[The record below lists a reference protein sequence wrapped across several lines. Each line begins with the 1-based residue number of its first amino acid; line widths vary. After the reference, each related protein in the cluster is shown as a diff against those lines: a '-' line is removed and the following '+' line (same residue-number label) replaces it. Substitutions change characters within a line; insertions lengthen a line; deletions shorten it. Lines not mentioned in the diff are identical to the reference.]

1 MRRMMMILATAL
13 LASSLLTA
21 AAEARASG
29 SVGHMGSVGAAG
41 QIGGFGGAHLGSIDR
56 IEGLGRVHVDG
67 MAGGDRGL
75 GFAHHAMHRGFRAGS
90 GIDESYAPNCYY
102 PAELPKYPPWPP
114 YCS

>member
-1 MRRMMMILATAL
+1 MRRVMTILATAL

-29 SVGHMGSVGAAG
+29 SAGHMGSFA
-41 QIGGFGGAHLGSIDR
+41 GAHLGDIGGMGR

-67 MAGGDRGL
+67 MAGGDHGL
-75 GFAHHAMHRGFRAGS
+75 GFHHAMHRGFRAGY
-90 GIDESYAPNCYY
+90 GIDDSSNCFY
-102 PAELPKYPPWPP
+102 PDELPKYPPWPP